1 MFKSQMKLRLVVI
14 IVMLL
19 GVISCTGCLNEKSN
33 RVAPKRAVAGYPLQV
48 IDSYQRG
55 VTITQAPK
63 RIISLAPNITETLF
77 VLGKGR
83 LLVGRTNYCD
93 YPAAVRQIATVG
105 SLQSPNLEKIVQL
118 RPDLVIASTHFK
130 KAVLT
135 KLEELGIKVVVLYG
149 EESFAGVYDT
159 IRQVGRIVNASPKA
173 EQVIVAMRRQVNS
186 VTSRVKDRP
195 KPRVYYVVSFG
206 KTGDY
211 TAGRNTFIAK
221 MLALAG
227 GANVADDT
235 KGWQYSVEQ
244 LVAHNPEIVICS
256 KYFNN
261 KTSLQQATG
270 YRDLSAIKAGRLFAI
285 DNNLLDRQG
294 PRLAEGLVALAR
306 IIHPEV
312 FPGKSK
318 E

>member
-1 MFKSQMKLRLVVI
+1 MFKAQMKLRLVVI
-14 IVMLL
+14 IVILL
-19 GVISCTGCLNEKSN
+19 GVIGGGGCLKAENR
-33 RVAPKRAVAGYPLQV
+33 RVAPRQSANGYPLQ
-48 IDSYQRG
+48 ITDSYRRQ
-55 VTITQAPK
+55 VTLTQAPQ
-63 RIISLAPNITETLF
+63 RIVSLAPNITETLF

-83 LLVGRTNYCD
+83 LLVGRTDYCD
-93 YPAAVRQIATVG
+93 YPAPARQVAAVG

-130 KAVLT
+130 KEVLA
-135 KLEELGIKVVVLYG
+135 KLEELEIKVVVLYG

-159 IRQVGRIVNASPKA
+159 IRQVGRIVNANQKA
-173 EQVIVAMRRQVNS
+173 GQVVAAMRQQVNS
-186 VTSRVKDRP
+186 VTSRVKGRP

-211 TAGRNTFIAK
+211 TAGRHTFIAK

-261 KTSLQQATG
+261 KTTLQQATG

-312 FPGKSK
+312 FQGKSK